1 MAGTDGGMIRQS
13 NGAAGSRKMRGAMQE
28 EDGMQILECWL
39 KHYGKFSDMRISFH
53 AGLNIIEGGNE
64 SGKST
69 ILSFICAMLYGIQK
83 TRSKNIDEYQ
93 LRQPWDNPDYFAGV
107 MKVHEGDSIYR
118 IERNFLK
125 KDESLCVVC
134 ETEGRELENPEAFLT
149 ELTGGL
155 SEGDFLNTF
164 YIRQAQAQT
173 DSRLGEHLRDYL
185 VRVEQSGGTQTDVT
199 AAVDQLKKRHRE
211 LQAERKQ
218 KLDKI
223 SELVADNRQEAE
235 FVRSEIGRLQ
245 ARLRESQQ
253 ERPVTFERRLQ
264 TGFGQPAAS
273 ETDNRQEGHAG
284 GQPSSV
290 QTAGR
295 VPDTGWGQRSAA
307 AQSADGQP
315 DTGWGQDS
323 AAAQSA
329 DRQSDESLGQGSAAA
344 QSADREPDRVLE
356 QVPPVLP
363 VLLAAAAVMA
373 VLCSVFA
380 QSGLLR
386 ILLFVLAGIFAVLG
400 LLAALRIRKE
410 EPQSGRS
417 RRRLREAERS
427 VKRYTV
433 LNRLLGYRDHS
444 ADPELEA
451 RMRRLDRRR
460 EDVMREEEKRSR
472 QETAADVARIMADER
487 QRRAE
492 QPVGPEQQPA
502 SGQHGAQG
510 QGTAAQGMA
519 AAFGQ
524 HGAQGQETVAQ
535 GMAAASGQHG
545 AQGQETAALREA
557 AVFGRND
564 ALERELTEKQ
574 QKLSQLDEA
583 FGKLSGEKDS
593 LRKQDVDLDALSLAI
608 ERIQRLSGA
617 IYRETGEEF
626 SRRVSA
632 LLVQMTGGRYS
643 SISLDERM
651 DVNINTPDRLLK
663 ISQVSFGTMN
673 QIYFALRIAAGE
685 LLSGGKN
692 LPLLL
697 DEPFAMYDDKRLKDA
712 LAFLAGSG
720 RQTLLFTCQSR
731 EKLLA
736 GKLGVL

>member
-211 LQAERKQ
+211 LQAEKKQ

-223 SELVADNRQEAE
+223 SGLVADNRQEAE
-235 FVRSEIGRLQ
+235 FVRAEIGRLQ

-253 ERPVTFERRLQ
+253 DRPVSFERRLQ
-264 TGFGQPAAS
+264 TGFGQSAAS
-273 ETDNRQEGHAG
+273 ETDNGQKGHSG
-284 GQPSSV
+284 GQPQAG
-290 QTAGR
+290 QTAAG
-295 VPDTGWGQRSAA
+295 
-307 AQSADGQP
+307 QSAVGEP
-315 DTGWGQDS
+315 GTG
-323 AAAQSA
+323 
-329 DRQSDESLGQGSAAA
+329 RGQGSAAT
-344 QSADREPDRVLE
+344 QSEGSEPDTVLE
-356 QVPPVLP
+356 RVPP

-380 QSGLLR
+380 QSGILR

-410 EPQSGRS
+410 ELQSERS
-417 RRRLREAERS
+417 RRRLRKAERS

-444 ADPELEA
+444 VDPELEA

-472 QETAADVARIMADER
+472 QEMAADVARIMADER
-487 QRRAE
+487 KRRAE
-492 QPVGPEQQPA
+492 QLAGTEQQPTA
-502 SGQHGAQG
+502 GRRNALEQENDAQG
-510 QGTAAQGMA
+510 Q
-519 AAFGQ
+519 
-524 HGAQGQETVAQ
+524 
-535 GMAAASGQHG
+535 AASSDRRDALEQQNAMQGHAAVSGQNG

-557 AVFGRND
+557 AAFGRND

-574 QKLSQLDEA
+574 QKLVQLDEA

-593 LRKQDVDLDALSLAI
+593 LRKQDEDLDALSLAI

-626 SRRVSA
+626 SRRVSE

-643 SISLDERM
+643 SISLDDRM

-697 DEPFAMYDDKRLKDA
+697 DEPFAMYDDERLKDA
-712 LAFLAGSG
+712 LTFLAGSG

-736 GKLGVL
+736 GKLEAL

>member
-295 VPDTGWGQRSAA
+295 VPDTAQPRS
-307 AQSADGQP
+307 QQ
-315 DTGWGQDS
+315 TGSRTGFWS
-323 AAAQSA
+323 RFRRCCRFS
-329 DRQSDESLGQGSAAA
+329 
-344 QSADREPDRVLE
+344 
-356 QVPPVLP
+356 
-363 VLLAAAAVMA
+363 
-373 VLCSVFA
+373 
-380 QSGLLR
+380 
-386 ILLFVLAGIFAVLG
+386 
-400 LLAALRIRKE
+400 
-410 EPQSGRS
+410 S
-417 RRRLREAERS
+417 RR
-427 VKRYTV
+427 
-433 LNRLLGYRDHS
+433 
-444 ADPELEA
+444 
-451 RMRRLDRRR
+451 
-460 EDVMREEEKRSR
+460 
-472 QETAADVARIMADER
+472 
-487 QRRAE
+487 
-492 QPVGPEQQPA
+492 
-502 SGQHGAQG
+502 
-510 QGTAAQGMA
+510 
-519 AAFGQ
+519 
-524 HGAQGQETVAQ
+524 
-535 GMAAASGQHG
+535 
-545 AQGQETAALREA
+545 
-557 AVFGRND
+557 
-564 ALERELTEKQ
+564 
-574 QKLSQLDEA
+574 QL
-583 FGKLSGEKDS
+583 
-593 LRKQDVDLDALSLAI
+593 
-608 ERIQRLSGA
+608 
-617 IYRETGEEF
+617 
-626 SRRVSA
+626 
-632 LLVQMTGGRYS
+632 
-643 SISLDERM
+643 
-651 DVNINTPDRLLK
+651 
-663 ISQVSFGTMN
+663 
-673 QIYFALRIAAGE
+673 
-685 LLSGGKN
+685 
-692 LPLLL
+692 
-697 DEPFAMYDDKRLKDA
+697 
-712 LAFLAGSG
+712 
-720 RQTLLFTCQSR
+720 
-731 EKLLA
+731 
-736 GKLGVL
+736 

>member
-1 MAGTDGGMIRQS
+1 
-13 NGAAGSRKMRGAMQE
+13 
-28 EDGMQILECWL
+28 MQILECWL

-83 TRSKNIDEYQ
+83 TRSKNLDEYQ

-107 MKVHEGDSIYR
+107 MKVHKGNSIYR
-118 IERNFLK
+118 IERSFLK
-125 KDESLCVVC
+125 KDESLRVVC
-134 ETEGRELENPEAFLT
+134 ETESRELENPEAFLT

-164 YIRQAQAQT
+164 YIRQAQART
-173 DSRLGEHLRDYL
+173 DSQLGEHLRDYL
-185 VRVEQSGGTQTDVT
+185 VRVEQAGSTQTDVT

-211 LQAERKQ
+211 LQAEKKQ

-223 SELVADNRQEAE
+223 SGLVADNLQEAE
-235 FVRSEIGRLQ
+235 FVRAEIGRLQ
-245 ARLRESQQ
+245 DRLRESQQ
-253 ERPVTFERRLQ
+253 DRPVTFERRLQ
-264 TGFGQPAAS
+264 TGFGQSAAP
-273 ETDNRQEGHAG
+273 ETDNRQEGHAD
-284 GQPSSV
+284 GQPLAG
-290 QTAGR
+290 QTAGIA
-295 VPDTGWGQRSAA
+295 PDTSWR
-307 AQSADGQP
+307 
-315 DTGWGQDS
+315 
-323 AAAQSA
+323 
-329 DRQSDESLGQGSAAA
+329 QGSAAT
-344 QSADREPDRVLE
+344 QSAGGEADTGRGQSSAATQSSGGEADTGLE
-356 QVPPVLP
+356 RVPPVLP

-380 QSGLLR
+380 QSGILR
-386 ILLFVLAGIFAVLG
+386 ILLFALAGIFAVLG

-410 EPQSGRS
+410 ELQSERS
-417 RRRLREAERS
+417 RRRLRKAERS

-433 LNRLLGYRDHS
+433 MNRLLGYRDHS
-444 ADPELEA
+444 VDPELEA

-472 QETAADVARIMADER
+472 QEMAADVARIMADER

-492 QPVGPEQQPA
+492 QPAGTEQQPTA
-502 SGQHGAQG
+502 GRRDALGQENTAQG
-510 QGTAAQGMA
+510 Q
-519 AAFGQ
+519 
-524 HGAQGQETVAQ
+524 
-535 GMAAASGQHG
+535 AAASGQHG

-557 AVFGRND
+557 AAFGRND

-574 QKLSQLDEA
+574 QKLVQLDEA

-593 LRKQDVDLDALSLAI
+593 LRKQDEDLDALSLAI

-626 SRRVSA
+626 SRRVSE

-643 SISLDERM
+643 SISLDDRM

-697 DEPFAMYDDKRLKDA
+697 DEPFAMYDDERLKNA
-712 LAFLAGSG
+712 LTFLAGSG

-736 GKLGVL
+736 GKLEAL

>member
-223 SELVADNRQEAE
+223 SGLVADNRQEAE

-329 DRQSDESLGQGSAAA
+329 DRQSDKSLGQGSAAA

-519 AAFGQ
+519 AAF
-524 HGAQGQETVAQ
+524 
-535 GMAAASGQHG
+535 GQHG

-736 GKLGVL
+736 GKLGAL

>member
-1 MAGTDGGMIRQS
+1 
-13 NGAAGSRKMRGAMQE
+13 
-28 EDGMQILECWL
+28 MQILECWL

-83 TRSKNIDEYQ
+83 TRSKNLDEYQ

-107 MKVHEGDSIYR
+107 MKVHEGNSIYR

-125 KDESLCVVC
+125 KDESLRVVC
-134 ETEGRELENPEAFLT
+134 ETESRELENPEAFLT

-164 YIRQAQAQT
+164 YIRQAQART
-173 DSRLGEHLRDYL
+173 DSQLGEHLRDYL
-185 VRVEQSGGTQTDVT
+185 VRVEQAGSTQTDVT

-211 LQAERKQ
+211 LQAEKKQ

-223 SELVADNRQEAE
+223 SGLVADNLQEAE
-235 FVRSEIGRLQ
+235 FVRAEIGRLQ

-253 ERPVTFERRLQ
+253 DRPVTFERRLQ
-264 TGFGQPAAS
+264 TGFGQSAAP
-273 ETDNRQEGHAG
+273 ETDNRQEGHAD
-284 GQPSSV
+284 GQPLAG
-290 QTAGR
+290 QTAGIA
-295 VPDTGWGQRSAA
+295 PDTSWRQGSAATQSAGGEPGTGWGQSSAA
-307 AQSADGQP
+307 TQSSGGEA
-315 DTGWGQDS
+315 DTG
-323 AAAQSA
+323 
-329 DRQSDESLGQGSAAA
+329 
-344 QSADREPDRVLE
+344 LE
-356 QVPPVLP
+356 RVPPVLP

-380 QSGLLR
+380 QSGILR
-386 ILLFVLAGIFAVLG
+386 ILLFALAGIFAVLG

-410 EPQSGRS
+410 ELQSERS
-417 RRRLREAERS
+417 RRRLRKAERS

-433 LNRLLGYRDHS
+433 MNRLLGYRDHS
-444 ADPELEA
+444 VDPELEA

-472 QETAADVARIMADER
+472 QEMAADVARIMADER

-492 QPVGPEQQPA
+492 QPAGTEQQPTA
-502 SGQHGAQG
+502 GRRDALGQENTAQG
-510 QGTAAQGMA
+510 Q
-519 AAFGQ
+519 
-524 HGAQGQETVAQ
+524 
-535 GMAAASGQHG
+535 AAASGQHG

-557 AVFGRND
+557 AAFGRND

-574 QKLSQLDEA
+574 QKLVQLDEA

-593 LRKQDVDLDALSLAI
+593 LRKQDEDLDAMSLAI

-626 SRRVSA
+626 SRRVSE

-643 SISLDERM
+643 SISLDDRM

-697 DEPFAMYDDKRLKDA
+697 DEPFAMYDDERLKNA
-712 LAFLAGSG
+712 LTFLAGSG

-736 GKLGVL
+736 GKLEAL

>member
-1 MAGTDGGMIRQS
+1 
-13 NGAAGSRKMRGAMQE
+13 
-28 EDGMQILECWL
+28 
-39 KHYGKFSDMRISFH
+39 
-53 AGLNIIEGGNE
+53 
-64 SGKST
+64 
-69 ILSFICAMLYGIQK
+69 MLYGIQK

-329 DRQSDESLGQGSAAA
+329 DR
-344 QSADREPDRVLE
+344 EPDRVLE

-510 QGTAAQGMA
+510 QETAAQGKA
-519 AAFGQ
+519 ASGQ
-524 HGAQGQETVAQ
+524 YDAQGQETVAQ

-583 FGKLSGEKDS
+583 FGELSGEKDS

-697 DEPFAMYDDKRLKDA
+697 DEPFAMYDDERLKDA

-736 GKLGVL
+736 GKLGAL

>member
-1 MAGTDGGMIRQS
+1 
-13 NGAAGSRKMRGAMQE
+13 
-28 EDGMQILECWL
+28 MQILECWL

-83 TRSKNIDEYQ
+83 TRSKNLDEYQ

-107 MKVHEGDSIYR
+107 MKVHEGNSIYR

-125 KDESLCVVC
+125 KDESLRVVC
-134 ETEGRELENPEAFLT
+134 ETESRELENPEAFLT

-164 YIRQAQAQT
+164 YIRQAQART
-173 DSRLGEHLRDYL
+173 DSQLGEHLRDYL
-185 VRVEQSGGTQTDVT
+185 VRVEQAGSTQTDVT

-211 LQAERKQ
+211 LQAEKKQ

-223 SELVADNRQEAE
+223 SGLVADNLQEAE
-235 FVRSEIGRLQ
+235 FVRAEIGRLQ

-253 ERPVTFERRLQ
+253 DRPVTFERRLQ
-264 TGFGQPAAS
+264 TGFGQSAAP
-273 ETDNRQEGHAG
+273 ETDNRQEGHAD
-284 GQPSSV
+284 GQPLAG
-290 QTAGR
+290 QTAGIA
-295 VPDTGWGQRSAA
+295 PDTSWR
-307 AQSADGQP
+307 
-315 DTGWGQDS
+315 
-323 AAAQSA
+323 
-329 DRQSDESLGQGSAAA
+329 QGSAAT
-344 QSADREPDRVLE
+344 QSAGGEADTGRGQSSAATQSSGGEADTGLE
-356 QVPPVLP
+356 RVPPVLP

-380 QSGLLR
+380 QSGILR
-386 ILLFVLAGIFAVLG
+386 ILLFALAGIFAVLG

-410 EPQSGRS
+410 ELQSERS
-417 RRRLREAERS
+417 RRRLRKAERS

-433 LNRLLGYRDHS
+433 MNRLLGYRDHS
-444 ADPELEA
+444 VDPELEA

-472 QETAADVARIMADER
+472 QEMAADVARIMADER

-492 QPVGPEQQPA
+492 QPAGTEQQPTA
-502 SGQHGAQG
+502 GRRDALGQENTAQG
-510 QGTAAQGMA
+510 QAAS
-519 AAFGQ
+519 
-524 HGAQGQETVAQ
+524 
-535 GMAAASGQHG
+535 SGQHG

-557 AVFGRND
+557 AAFGRND

-574 QKLSQLDEA
+574 QKLVQLDEA

-593 LRKQDVDLDALSLAI
+593 LRKQDEDLDALSLAI

-626 SRRVSA
+626 SRRVSE

-643 SISLDERM
+643 SISLDDRI

-697 DEPFAMYDDKRLKDA
+697 DEPFAMYDDERLKNA
-712 LAFLAGSG
+712 LTFLAGSG

-736 GKLGVL
+736 GKLEAL

>member
-125 KDESLCVVC
+125 KDESLRVVC

-223 SELVADNRQEAE
+223 SGLVADNRQEAE

-284 GQPSSV
+284 GQLSSV

-315 DTGWGQDS
+315 DTGWGQD
-323 AAAQSA
+323 
-329 DRQSDESLGQGSAAA
+329 SAAA

-524 HGAQGQETVAQ
+524 HGAQGQET
-535 GMAAASGQHG
+535 
-545 AQGQETAALREA
+545 AALREA

-697 DEPFAMYDDKRLKDA
+697 DEPFAMYDDERLKDA

-736 GKLGVL
+736 GKLGAL

>member
-1 MAGTDGGMIRQS
+1 MAWQ
-13 NGAAGSRKMRGAMQE
+13 AAEITRGVMQE
-28 EDGMQILECWL
+28 ESGMQILECWL

-83 TRSKNIDEYQ
+83 TRSKNLDEYQ

-125 KDESLCVVC
+125 KDESLRVVC
-134 ETEGRELENPEAFLT
+134 ETESRELENPEAFLT

-164 YIRQAQAQT
+164 YIRQAQART
-173 DSRLGEHLRDYL
+173 DSQLGEHLRDYL
-185 VRVEQSGGTQTDVT
+185 VRVEQAGSTQTDVT

-211 LQAERKQ
+211 LQAEKKQ

-223 SELVADNRQEAE
+223 SGLVADNRQEAE
-235 FVRSEIGRLQ
+235 FVRAEIGRLQ

-253 ERPVTFERRLQ
+253 DRPVTFERRLQ
-264 TGFGQPAAS
+264 TGFGQSAAS
-273 ETDNRQEGHAG
+273 ETDSGQEGHAG
-284 GQPSSV
+284 GQSAAG
-290 QTAGR
+290 QTAAGQSAVGEPDTGR
-295 VPDTGWGQRSAA
+295 GQGGAATQSSDGGPATGWGQGSAATQSSDGGPATGWGQGSAVTQSAGGEPDTGWGQ
-307 AQSADGQP
+307 
-315 DTGWGQDS
+315 
-323 AAAQSA
+323 
-329 DRQSDESLGQGSAAA
+329 GSAAT
-344 QSADREPDRVLE
+344 QSSGGEPDTVLE
-356 QVPPVLP
+356 RIPPVLP

-380 QSGLLR
+380 QSGILR
-386 ILLFVLAGIFAVLG
+386 ILLFALAGIFAVLG

-410 EPQSGRS
+410 ELQSERS
-417 RRRLREAERS
+417 RRRLRKAERS

-444 ADPELEA
+444 VDPELEA

-472 QETAADVARIMADER
+472 QEMAADVARIMADER

-492 QPVGPEQQPA
+492 QPAGTEQQPTA
-502 SGQHGAQG
+502 GRRDVLEQEN
-510 QGTAAQGMA
+510 AAQE
-519 AAFGQ
+519 Q
-524 HGAQGQETVAQ
+524 
-535 GMAAASGQHG
+535 AASGQNG

-557 AVFGRND
+557 AAFGRND

-574 QKLSQLDEA
+574 QKLAQLDEA

-593 LRKQDVDLDALSLAI
+593 LRKQDEDLDALSLAI

-643 SISLDERM
+643 SISLDDRM

-697 DEPFAMYDDKRLKDA
+697 DEPFAMYDDERLKDA
-712 LAFLAGSG
+712 LTFLAGSG

-736 GKLGVL
+736 GKLEAL

>member
-1 MAGTDGGMIRQS
+1 
-13 NGAAGSRKMRGAMQE
+13 
-28 EDGMQILECWL
+28 MQILECWL

-83 TRSKNIDEYQ
+83 TRSKNLDEYQ

-107 MKVHEGDSIYR
+107 MKVHKGNSIYR

-125 KDESLCVVC
+125 KDESLRVVC
-134 ETEGRELENPEAFLT
+134 ETESRELENPEAFLT
-149 ELTGGL
+149 ELTGGM

-164 YIRQAQAQT
+164 YIRQAQART
-173 DSRLGEHLRDYL
+173 DSQLGEHLRDYL
-185 VRVEQSGGTQTDVT
+185 VRVEQAGSTQTDVT

-211 LQAERKQ
+211 LQAEKKQ

-223 SELVADNRQEAE
+223 SGLVADNLQEAE
-235 FVRSEIGRLQ
+235 FVRAEIGRLQ

-253 ERPVTFERRLQ
+253 DRPVTFERRLQ
-264 TGFGQPAAS
+264 TGFGQSAAP
-273 ETDNRQEGHAG
+273 ETDNRQEGHAD
-284 GQPSSV
+284 GQPLAG
-290 QTAGR
+290 QTAGIAPDTSWR
-295 VPDTGWGQRSAA
+295 QGSAATQSAGGEPDTGWGQSSAA
-307 AQSADGQP
+307 TQSSGGEA
-315 DTGWGQDS
+315 DTG
-323 AAAQSA
+323 
-329 DRQSDESLGQGSAAA
+329 
-344 QSADREPDRVLE
+344 LE
-356 QVPPVLP
+356 RVPPVLP

-380 QSGLLR
+380 QSGILR
-386 ILLFVLAGIFAVLG
+386 ILLFALAGIFAVLG

-410 EPQSGRS
+410 ELQSERS
-417 RRRLREAERS
+417 RRRLRKAERS

-444 ADPELEA
+444 VDPELEA

-472 QETAADVARIMADER
+472 QEMAADVARIMADER

-492 QPVGPEQQPA
+492 QPAGTEQQPTA
-502 SGQHGAQG
+502 GRRDALGQENTAQG
-510 QGTAAQGMA
+510 Q
-519 AAFGQ
+519 
-524 HGAQGQETVAQ
+524 
-535 GMAAASGQHG
+535 AAASGQHG

-557 AVFGRND
+557 AAFGRND

-574 QKLSQLDEA
+574 QKLVQLDEA

-593 LRKQDVDLDALSLAI
+593 LRKQDEDLDALSLAI

-626 SRRVSA
+626 SRRVSE

-643 SISLDERM
+643 SISLDDRM

-697 DEPFAMYDDKRLKDA
+697 DEPFAMYDDERLKNA
-712 LAFLAGSG
+712 LTFLAGSG

-736 GKLGVL
+736 GKLEAL

>member
-1 MAGTDGGMIRQS
+1 
-13 NGAAGSRKMRGAMQE
+13 MQE
-28 EDGMQILECWL
+28 ESGMQILECWL

-83 TRSKNIDEYQ
+83 TRSKNLDEYQ

-107 MKVHEGDSIYR
+107 MKVHEGNSIYR

-125 KDESLCVVC
+125 KDESLRVVC
-134 ETEGRELENPEAFLT
+134 ETESRELENPEAFLT

-164 YIRQAQAQT
+164 YIRQAQART
-173 DSRLGEHLRDYL
+173 DSQLGEHLRDYL
-185 VRVEQSGGTQTDVT
+185 VRVEQAGSTQTDVT

-211 LQAERKQ
+211 LQAEKKQ

-223 SELVADNRQEAE
+223 SGLVADNLQEAE
-235 FVRSEIGRLQ
+235 FVRAEIGRLQ

-253 ERPVTFERRLQ
+253 DRPVTFERRLQ
-264 TGFGQPAAS
+264 TGFGQSAAP
-273 ETDNRQEGHAG
+273 ETDNRQEGHAD
-284 GQPSSV
+284 GQPLAG
-290 QTAGR
+290 QTAGIA
-295 VPDTGWGQRSAA
+295 PDTSWR
-307 AQSADGQP
+307 
-315 DTGWGQDS
+315 
-323 AAAQSA
+323 
-329 DRQSDESLGQGSAAA
+329 QGSAAT
-344 QSADREPDRVLE
+344 QSAGGEADTGRGQSSAATQSSGGEADTGLE
-356 QVPPVLP
+356 RVPPVLP

-380 QSGLLR
+380 QSGILR
-386 ILLFVLAGIFAVLG
+386 ILLFALAGIFAVLG

-410 EPQSGRS
+410 ELQSERS
-417 RRRLREAERS
+417 RRRLRKAERS

-433 LNRLLGYRDHS
+433 MNRLLGYRDHS
-444 ADPELEA
+444 VDPELEA

-472 QETAADVARIMADER
+472 QEMAADVARIMADER

-492 QPVGPEQQPA
+492 QPAGTEQQPTA
-502 SGQHGAQG
+502 GRRDALGQENTAQG
-510 QGTAAQGMA
+510 QAAS
-519 AAFGQ
+519 
-524 HGAQGQETVAQ
+524 
-535 GMAAASGQHG
+535 SGQHG

-557 AVFGRND
+557 AAFGRND

-574 QKLSQLDEA
+574 QKLVQLDEA

-593 LRKQDVDLDALSLAI
+593 LRKQDEDLDALSLAI

-626 SRRVSA
+626 SRRVSE

-643 SISLDERM
+643 SISLDDRM

-697 DEPFAMYDDKRLKDA
+697 DEPFAMYDDERLKNA
-712 LAFLAGSG
+712 LTFLAGSG

-736 GKLGVL
+736 GKLEAL

>member
-295 VPDTGWGQRSAA
+295 V
-307 AQSADGQP
+307 P

-697 DEPFAMYDDKRLKDA
+697 DEPFAMYDDERLKDA

-736 GKLGVL
+736 GKLGAL

>member
-125 KDESLCVVC
+125 KDESLRVVC

-223 SELVADNRQEAE
+223 SGLVADNRQEAE

-510 QGTAAQGMA
+510 QETAAQGMA
-519 AAFGQ
+519 AASGQ
-524 HGAQGQETVAQ
+524 HDAQGQETVAQ

-697 DEPFAMYDDKRLKDA
+697 DEPFAMYDDERLKDA

-736 GKLGVL
+736 GKLGAQ

>member
-1 MAGTDGGMIRQS
+1 
-13 NGAAGSRKMRGAMQE
+13 
-28 EDGMQILECWL
+28 MQILECWL

-83 TRSKNIDEYQ
+83 TRSKNLDEYQ

-107 MKVHEGDSIYR
+107 MKVHKGNSIYR
-118 IERNFLK
+118 IERSFLK
-125 KDESLCVVC
+125 KDESLRVVC
-134 ETEGRELENPEAFLT
+134 ETESRELENPEAFLT

-164 YIRQAQAQT
+164 YIRQAQART
-173 DSRLGEHLRDYL
+173 DSQLGEHLRDYL
-185 VRVEQSGGTQTDVT
+185 VRVEQAGSTQTDVT

-211 LQAERKQ
+211 LQAEKKQ

-223 SELVADNRQEAE
+223 SGLVADNLQEAE
-235 FVRSEIGRLQ
+235 FVRAEIGRLQ

-253 ERPVTFERRLQ
+253 DRPVTFERRLQ
-264 TGFGQPAAS
+264 TGFGQSAAP
-273 ETDNRQEGHAG
+273 ETDNRQEGHAD
-284 GQPSSV
+284 GQPLAG
-290 QTAGR
+290 QTAGIA
-295 VPDTGWGQRSAA
+295 PDTSWRQGSAATQSAGGEPGTGWGQSSAA
-307 AQSADGQP
+307 TQSAGGEA
-315 DTGWGQDS
+315 DTG
-323 AAAQSA
+323 
-329 DRQSDESLGQGSAAA
+329 
-344 QSADREPDRVLE
+344 LE
-356 QVPPVLP
+356 RVPPVLP

-380 QSGLLR
+380 QSGILR
-386 ILLFVLAGIFAVLG
+386 ILLFALAGIFAVLG

-410 EPQSGRS
+410 ELQSERS
-417 RRRLREAERS
+417 RRRLRKAERS

-444 ADPELEA
+444 VDPELEA

-472 QETAADVARIMADER
+472 QEMAADVARIMADER

-492 QPVGPEQQPA
+492 QPAGTEQQPTA
-502 SGQHGAQG
+502 GRRDALGQENTAQG
-510 QGTAAQGMA
+510 Q
-519 AAFGQ
+519 
-524 HGAQGQETVAQ
+524 
-535 GMAAASGQHG
+535 AAASGQHG

-557 AVFGRND
+557 AAFGRND

-574 QKLSQLDEA
+574 QKLVQLDEA

-593 LRKQDVDLDALSLAI
+593 LRKQDEDLDALSLAI

-626 SRRVSA
+626 SRRVSE

-643 SISLDERM
+643 SISLDDRM

-673 QIYFALRIAAGE
+673 QIYFVLRIAAGE
-685 LLSGGKN
+685 LLSGEKN

-697 DEPFAMYDDKRLKDA
+697 DEPFAMYDDERLKNA
-712 LAFLAGSG
+712 LTFLAGSG

-736 GKLGVL
+736 GKLEAL

>member
-329 DRQSDESLGQGSAAA
+329 DR
-344 QSADREPDRVLE
+344 EPDRVLE

-386 ILLFVLAGIFAVLG
+386 ILLFGLAGIFVVLG

-519 AAFGQ
+519 AAF
-524 HGAQGQETVAQ
+524 
-535 GMAAASGQHG
+535 GQHG

-697 DEPFAMYDDKRLKDA
+697 DEPFAMYDDERLKDA

-736 GKLGVL
+736 GKLGAL

>member
-1 MAGTDGGMIRQS
+1 MAWQAVEIT
-13 NGAAGSRKMRGAMQE
+13 RGVMQE
-28 EDGMQILECWL
+28 ESGMQILECWL

-83 TRSKNIDEYQ
+83 TRSKNLDEYQ

-107 MKVHEGDSIYR
+107 MKVHEGNSIYR

-125 KDESLCVVC
+125 KDESLRVVC
-134 ETEGRELENPEAFLT
+134 ETESRELENPEAFLT

-164 YIRQAQAQT
+164 YIRQAQART
-173 DSRLGEHLRDYL
+173 DSQLGEHLRDYL
-185 VRVEQSGGTQTDVT
+185 VRVEQAGSTQTDVT

-211 LQAERKQ
+211 LQAEKKQ

-223 SELVADNRQEAE
+223 SGLVADNLQEAE
-235 FVRSEIGRLQ
+235 FVRTEIERLQ

-253 ERPVTFERRLQ
+253 DRPVTFERRLQ
-264 TGFGQPAAS
+264 TGFGQSAAP
-273 ETDNRQEGHAG
+273 ETDNRQEGHAD
-284 GQPSSV
+284 GQPLAG
-290 QTAGR
+290 QTAGIA
-295 VPDTGWGQRSAA
+295 PDTSWR
-307 AQSADGQP
+307 
-315 DTGWGQDS
+315 
-323 AAAQSA
+323 
-329 DRQSDESLGQGSAAA
+329 QGSAAT
-344 QSADREPDRVLE
+344 QSAGGEADTGRGQSSAATQSSGGEADTGLE
-356 QVPPVLP
+356 RVPPVLP

-380 QSGLLR
+380 QSGILR
-386 ILLFVLAGIFAVLG
+386 ILLFALAGIFAVLG

-410 EPQSGRS
+410 ELQSERS
-417 RRRLREAERS
+417 RRRLRKAERS

-444 ADPELEA
+444 VDPELEA

-472 QETAADVARIMADER
+472 QEMAADVARIMADER

-492 QPVGPEQQPA
+492 QPAGTEQQPTA
-502 SGQHGAQG
+502 GRRDVLEQENAAQG
-510 QGTAAQGMA
+510 Q
-519 AAFGQ
+519 
-524 HGAQGQETVAQ
+524 
-535 GMAAASGQHG
+535 AAASGQNG

-557 AVFGRND
+557 AAFGRND

-574 QKLSQLDEA
+574 QKLAQLDEA

-593 LRKQDVDLDALSLAI
+593 LRKQDEDLDALSLAI

-643 SISLDERM
+643 SISLDDRM

-697 DEPFAMYDDKRLKDA
+697 DEPFAMYDDERLKDA
-712 LAFLAGSG
+712 LTFLAGSG

-736 GKLGVL
+736 GKLEAL

>member
-329 DRQSDESLGQGSAAA
+329 DR
-344 QSADREPDRVLE
+344 EPDRVLE

-524 HGAQGQETVAQ
+524 HGAQGQET
-535 GMAAASGQHG
+535 
-545 AQGQETAALREA
+545 AALREA

-697 DEPFAMYDDKRLKDA
+697 DEPFAMYDDERLKDA

-736 GKLGVL
+736 GKLGAL

>member
-1 MAGTDGGMIRQS
+1 
-13 NGAAGSRKMRGAMQE
+13 
-28 EDGMQILECWL
+28 MQILECWL

-83 TRSKNIDEYQ
+83 TRSKNLDEYQ

-125 KDESLCVVC
+125 KDESLRIVC
-134 ETEGRELENPEAFLT
+134 ETESRELENPEAFLA

-164 YIRQAQAQT
+164 YIRQAQART
-173 DSRLGEHLRDYL
+173 DSQLGEHLRDYL
-185 VRVEQSGGTQTDVT
+185 VRVEQAGSTQTDVT

-211 LQAERKQ
+211 LQAEKKQ

-223 SELVADNRQEAE
+223 SGLMADNRQEAE
-235 FVRSEIGRLQ
+235 FVRAEIGRLQ

-253 ERPVTFERRLQ
+253 DRPVSFERRLQ
-264 TGFGQPAAS
+264 TGFGQSAAS
-273 ETDNRQEGHAG
+273 ETDNGQKGHSG
-284 GQPSSV
+284 GQPQAG
-290 QTAGR
+290 QTAAG
-295 VPDTGWGQRSAA
+295 
-307 AQSADGQP
+307 QSAVGEP
-315 DTGWGQDS
+315 GTG
-323 AAAQSA
+323 
-329 DRQSDESLGQGSAAA
+329 RGQGSAAT
-344 QSADREPDRVLE
+344 QSEGSEPDTVLE
-356 QVPPVLP
+356 RVPPVLP

-380 QSGLLR
+380 QSGILR

-410 EPQSGRS
+410 ELQSERS
-417 RRRLREAERS
+417 RRRLRKAERS

-444 ADPELEA
+444 VDPELEA

-472 QETAADVARIMADER
+472 QEMAADVARIMADER
-487 QRRAE
+487 KRRAE
-492 QPVGPEQQPA
+492 QLAGTEQQPTA
-502 SGQHGAQG
+502 GRRNALEQENDAQG
-510 QGTAAQGMA
+510 Q
-519 AAFGQ
+519 
-524 HGAQGQETVAQ
+524 
-535 GMAAASGQHG
+535 AASSDRRDALEQQNAMQGHAAVSGQNG

-557 AVFGRND
+557 AAFGRND

-574 QKLSQLDEA
+574 QKLVQLDEA

-593 LRKQDVDLDALSLAI
+593 LRKQDEDLDALSLAI

-626 SRRVSA
+626 SRRVSE

-643 SISLDERM
+643 SISLDDRM

-697 DEPFAMYDDKRLKDA
+697 DEPFAMYDDERLKNA
-712 LAFLAGSG
+712 LTFLAGSG

-736 GKLGVL
+736 GKLEAL

>member
-1 MAGTDGGMIRQS
+1 
-13 NGAAGSRKMRGAMQE
+13 
-28 EDGMQILECWL
+28 MQILECWL

-83 TRSKNIDEYQ
+83 TRSKNLDEYQ

-107 MKVHEGDSIYR
+107 MKVHEGNSIYR

-125 KDESLCVVC
+125 KDESLRVVC
-134 ETEGRELENPEAFLT
+134 ETESRELENPEAFLT

-164 YIRQAQAQT
+164 YIRQAQART
-173 DSRLGEHLRDYL
+173 DSQLGEHLRDYL
-185 VRVEQSGGTQTDVT
+185 VRVEQAGSTQTDVT

-211 LQAERKQ
+211 LQAEKKQ

-223 SELVADNRQEAE
+223 SGLVADNLQEAE
-235 FVRSEIGRLQ
+235 FVRAEIGRLQ

-253 ERPVTFERRLQ
+253 DRPVTFERRLQ
-264 TGFGQPAAS
+264 TGFGQSAAP
-273 ETDNRQEGHAG
+273 ETDNRQEGHAD
-284 GQPSSV
+284 GQPLAG
-290 QTAGR
+290 QTAGIA
-295 VPDTGWGQRSAA
+295 PDTSWRQGSAATQSAGGEPGTGWGQSSAA
-307 AQSADGQP
+307 TQSSGGEA
-315 DTGWGQDS
+315 DTG
-323 AAAQSA
+323 
-329 DRQSDESLGQGSAAA
+329 
-344 QSADREPDRVLE
+344 LE
-356 QVPPVLP
+356 RVPPVLP

-380 QSGLLR
+380 QSGILR
-386 ILLFVLAGIFAVLG
+386 ILLFALAGIFAVLG

-410 EPQSGRS
+410 ELQSERS
-417 RRRLREAERS
+417 QRRLRKAERS

-444 ADPELEA
+444 VDPELEA

-472 QETAADVARIMADER
+472 QEMAADVARIMADER

-492 QPVGPEQQPA
+492 QPAGTEQQPTA
-502 SGQHGAQG
+502 GRRDALGQENTAQG
-510 QGTAAQGMA
+510 Q
-519 AAFGQ
+519 
-524 HGAQGQETVAQ
+524 
-535 GMAAASGQHG
+535 AAASGQHG

-557 AVFGRND
+557 AAFGRND

-574 QKLSQLDEA
+574 QKLVQLDEA
-583 FGKLSGEKDS
+583 FGKLSGEKNS
-593 LRKQDVDLDALSLAI
+593 LRKQDEDLDALSLAI

-626 SRRVSA
+626 SRRVSE

-643 SISLDERM
+643 SISLDDRM

-697 DEPFAMYDDKRLKDA
+697 DEPFAMYDDERLKNA
-712 LAFLAGSG
+712 LTFLAGSG

-736 GKLGVL
+736 GKLEAL

>member
-199 AAVDQLKKRHRE
+199 AAVDPLKKRHRE

-329 DRQSDESLGQGSAAA
+329 DR
-344 QSADREPDRVLE
+344 EPDRVLE

-386 ILLFVLAGIFAVLG
+386 ILLFGLAGIFVVLG

-502 SGQHGAQG
+502 SGQHD
-510 QGTAAQGMA
+510 
-519 AAFGQ
+519 
-524 HGAQGQETVAQ
+524 AQGQETVAP

-697 DEPFAMYDDKRLKDA
+697 DEPFAMYDDERLKDA
-712 LAFLAGSG
+712 LVFLAGSG

-736 GKLGVL
+736 GKLGAQ

>member
-1 MAGTDGGMIRQS
+1 
-13 NGAAGSRKMRGAMQE
+13 
-28 EDGMQILECWL
+28 MQILECWL

-83 TRSKNIDEYQ
+83 TRSKNLDEYQ
-93 LRQPWDNPDYFAGV
+93 LRQPWDKPDYFAGV

-125 KDESLCVVC
+125 KDESLRIVC
-134 ETEGRELENPEAFLT
+134 ETESRELENPEAFLA

-164 YIRQAQAQT
+164 YIRQAQART
-173 DSRLGEHLRDYL
+173 DSQLGEHLRDYL
-185 VRVEQSGGTQTDVT
+185 VRVEQAGSTQTDVT

-211 LQAERKQ
+211 LQAEKKQ

-223 SELVADNRQEAE
+223 SGLMADNRQEAE
-235 FVRSEIGRLQ
+235 FVRAEIGRLQ

-253 ERPVTFERRLQ
+253 DRPVSFERRLQ
-264 TGFGQPAAS
+264 TGFGQSAAS
-273 ETDNRQEGHAG
+273 ETDNGQKGHSG
-284 GQPSSV
+284 GQPQAG
-290 QTAGR
+290 QTAAG
-295 VPDTGWGQRSAA
+295 
-307 AQSADGQP
+307 QSAVGEP
-315 DTGWGQDS
+315 GTG
-323 AAAQSA
+323 
-329 DRQSDESLGQGSAAA
+329 RGQGSAAT
-344 QSADREPDRVLE
+344 QSEGSEPDTVLE
-356 QVPPVLP
+356 RVPPVLP

-380 QSGLLR
+380 QSGILR

-410 EPQSGRS
+410 ELQSERS
-417 RRRLREAERS
+417 RRRLRKAERS

-444 ADPELEA
+444 VDPELEA

-472 QETAADVARIMADER
+472 QEMAADVARIMADER
-487 QRRAE
+487 KRRAE
-492 QPVGPEQQPA
+492 QLAGTEQQPTA
-502 SGQHGAQG
+502 GRRNALEQENDAQG
-510 QGTAAQGMA
+510 Q
-519 AAFGQ
+519 
-524 HGAQGQETVAQ
+524 
-535 GMAAASGQHG
+535 AASSDRRDALEQQNAMQGHAAVSGQNG

-557 AVFGRND
+557 AAFGRND

-574 QKLSQLDEA
+574 QKLVQLDEA

-593 LRKQDVDLDALSLAI
+593 LRKQDEDLDALSLAI

-626 SRRVSA
+626 SRRVSG

-643 SISLDERM
+643 SISLDDRM

-697 DEPFAMYDDKRLKDA
+697 DEPFAMYDDERLKDA
-712 LAFLAGSG
+712 LTFLAGSG

-736 GKLGVL
+736 GKLEAL

>member
-83 TRSKNIDEYQ
+83 TRSKNLDEYQ

-223 SELVADNRQEAE
+223 SGLVADNRQEAE

-329 DRQSDESLGQGSAAA
+329 DR
-344 QSADREPDRVLE
+344 EPDRVLE

-386 ILLFVLAGIFAVLG
+386 ILLFVFAGIFAVLG
-400 LLAALRIRKE
+400 FLAALRIRKE
-410 EPQSGRS
+410 ELQSGRS

-510 QGTAAQGMA
+510 Q
-519 AAFGQ
+519 
-524 HGAQGQETVAQ
+524 
-535 GMAAASGQHG
+535 
-545 AQGQETAALREA
+545 ETAALREA

-583 FGKLSGEKDS
+583 FGELSGEKDS

>member
-1 MAGTDGGMIRQS
+1 
-13 NGAAGSRKMRGAMQE
+13 
-28 EDGMQILECWL
+28 MQILECWL

-83 TRSKNIDEYQ
+83 TRSKNLDEYQ

-107 MKVHEGDSIYR
+107 MKVHEGNSIYR

-125 KDESLCVVC
+125 KDESLRVVC
-134 ETEGRELENPEAFLT
+134 ETESRELENPEAFLT

-164 YIRQAQAQT
+164 YIRQAQART
-173 DSRLGEHLRDYL
+173 DSQLGEHLRDYL
-185 VRVEQSGGTQTDVT
+185 VRVEQAGSTQTDVT

-211 LQAERKQ
+211 LQAEKKQ

-223 SELVADNRQEAE
+223 SGLVADNLQEAE
-235 FVRSEIGRLQ
+235 FVRAEIGRLQ

-253 ERPVTFERRLQ
+253 DRPVTFERRLQ
-264 TGFGQPAAS
+264 TGFGQSAAP
-273 ETDNRQEGHAG
+273 ETDNRQEGHAD
-284 GQPSSV
+284 GQPLAG
-290 QTAGR
+290 QTAGIA
-295 VPDTGWGQRSAA
+295 PDTSWR
-307 AQSADGQP
+307 
-315 DTGWGQDS
+315 
-323 AAAQSA
+323 
-329 DRQSDESLGQGSAAA
+329 QGSAAT
-344 QSADREPDRVLE
+344 QSAGGEADTGRGQSSAATQSSGGEADTGLE
-356 QVPPVLP
+356 RVPPVLP

-380 QSGLLR
+380 QSGILR
-386 ILLFVLAGIFAVLG
+386 ILLFALAGIFAVLG

-410 EPQSGRS
+410 ELQSERS
-417 RRRLREAERS
+417 QRRLRKAERS

-444 ADPELEA
+444 VDPELEA

-472 QETAADVARIMADER
+472 QEMAADVARIMADER

-492 QPVGPEQQPA
+492 QPAGTEQQPTA
-502 SGQHGAQG
+502 GRRDALGQENTAQG
-510 QGTAAQGMA
+510 Q
-519 AAFGQ
+519 
-524 HGAQGQETVAQ
+524 
-535 GMAAASGQHG
+535 AAASGQHG

-557 AVFGRND
+557 AAFGRND

-574 QKLSQLDEA
+574 QKLVQLDEA
-583 FGKLSGEKDS
+583 FGKLSGEKNS
-593 LRKQDVDLDALSLAI
+593 LRKQDEDLDALSLAI

-626 SRRVSA
+626 SRRVSE

-643 SISLDERM
+643 SISLDDRM

-697 DEPFAMYDDKRLKDA
+697 DEPFAMYDDERLKNA
-712 LAFLAGSG
+712 LTFLSGSG

-736 GKLGVL
+736 GKLEAL

>member
-1 MAGTDGGMIRQS
+1 MAWQAVEIT
-13 NGAAGSRKMRGAMQE
+13 RGVMQE
-28 EDGMQILECWL
+28 ESGMQILECWL

-83 TRSKNIDEYQ
+83 TRSKNLDEYQ

-125 KDESLCVVC
+125 KDESLRVVC
-134 ETEGRELENPEAFLT
+134 ETESRELENPEAFLT

-164 YIRQAQAQT
+164 YIRQAQART
-173 DSRLGEHLRDYL
+173 DSQLGEHLRDYL
-185 VRVEQSGGTQTDVT
+185 VRVEQAGSTQTDVT

-211 LQAERKQ
+211 LQAEKKQ

-223 SELVADNRQEAE
+223 SGLVADNRQEAE
-235 FVRSEIGRLQ
+235 FVRAEIGRLQ

-253 ERPVTFERRLQ
+253 DRPVTFERRLQ
-264 TGFGQPAAS
+264 TGFGQSAAS
-273 ETDNRQEGHAG
+273 ETDNGQEGHAG
-284 GQPSSV
+284 GQPAAG
-290 QTAGR
+290 QTAAGQSA
-295 VPDTGWGQRSAA
+295 VGEPDTGWGQGSAA
-307 AQSADGQP
+307 TQSSGGEP
-315 DTGWGQDS
+315 DTGWGQ
-323 AAAQSA
+323 
-329 DRQSDESLGQGSAAA
+329 GSAAT
-344 QSADREPDRVLE
+344 QSAGGEPDTVLE
-356 QVPPVLP
+356 RIPPVLP

-380 QSGLLR
+380 QSGILR
-386 ILLFVLAGIFAVLG
+386 ILLFALAGIFAVLG

-410 EPQSGRS
+410 ELQSERS
-417 RRRLREAERS
+417 RRRLRKAERS

-444 ADPELEA
+444 VDPELEA

-472 QETAADVARIMADER
+472 QEMAADVARIMADER

-492 QPVGPEQQPA
+492 QPAGTEQQPTA
-502 SGQHGAQG
+502 GRRDVLEQENAAQG
-510 QGTAAQGMA
+510 Q
-519 AAFGQ
+519 
-524 HGAQGQETVAQ
+524 
-535 GMAAASGQHG
+535 AAASGQNG

-557 AVFGRND
+557 AAFGRND

-574 QKLSQLDEA
+574 QKLAQLDEA

-593 LRKQDVDLDALSLAI
+593 LRKQDEDLDALSLAI

-643 SISLDERM
+643 SISLDDRM

-697 DEPFAMYDDKRLKDA
+697 DEPFAMYDDERLKDA
-712 LAFLAGSG
+712 LTFLAGSG

-736 GKLGVL
+736 GKLEAL

>member
-83 TRSKNIDEYQ
+83 TRSKNLDEYQ

-125 KDESLCVVC
+125 KDESLRVVC

-223 SELVADNRQEAE
+223 SGLVADNRQEAE

-315 DTGWGQDS
+315 DTGWGQD
-323 AAAQSA
+323 
-329 DRQSDESLGQGSAAA
+329 SAAA

-510 QGTAAQGMA
+510 QETAAQGKA
-519 AAFGQ
+519 ASGQ
-524 HGAQGQETVAQ
+524 YDAQGQETVAQ

-697 DEPFAMYDDKRLKDA
+697 DEPFAMYDDERLKDA

-736 GKLGVL
+736 GKLGAL

>member
-223 SELVADNRQEAE
+223 SGLVADNRQEAE

-329 DRQSDESLGQGSAAA
+329 DR
-344 QSADREPDRVLE
+344 EPDRVLE

-386 ILLFVLAGIFAVLG
+386 ILLFVFAGIFAVLG
-400 LLAALRIRKE
+400 FLAALRIRKE
-410 EPQSGRS
+410 ELQSGRS

-524 HGAQGQETVAQ
+524 HGAQGQET
-535 GMAAASGQHG
+535 
-545 AQGQETAALREA
+545 AALREA

-583 FGKLSGEKDS
+583 FGELSGEKDS

>member
-295 VPDTGWGQRSAA
+295 VPDTGWGQ
-307 AQSADGQP
+307 
-315 DTGWGQDS
+315 DS

-524 HGAQGQETVAQ
+524 HGAQGQET
-535 GMAAASGQHG
+535 
-545 AQGQETAALREA
+545 AALREA

-626 SRRVSA
+626 SRRVFA

-697 DEPFAMYDDKRLKDA
+697 DEPFAMYDDERLKDA

-736 GKLGVL
+736 GKLGAL

>member
-223 SELVADNRQEAE
+223 SGLVADNRQEAE

-290 QTAGR
+290 QPAGR
-295 VPDTGWGQRSAA
+295 V
-307 AQSADGQP
+307 P

-344 QSADREPDRVLE
+344 QSADREPDRILE

-363 VLLAAAAVMA
+363 VLFAAAAVMA

-386 ILLFVLAGIFAVLG
+386 ILLFVFAGIFAVLG
-400 LLAALRIRKE
+400 FLAALRIRKE
-410 EPQSGRS
+410 ELQSGRS

-444 ADPELEA
+444 VDPELEA

-502 SGQHGAQG
+502 SGQHDAQD
-510 QGTAAQGMA
+510 
-519 AAFGQ
+519 
-524 HGAQGQETVAQ
+524 QETVAP

-736 GKLGVL
+736 GKLGAL

>member
-1 MAGTDGGMIRQS
+1 
-13 NGAAGSRKMRGAMQE
+13 
-28 EDGMQILECWL
+28 MQILECWL

-83 TRSKNIDEYQ
+83 TRSKNLDEYQ

-107 MKVHEGDSIYR
+107 MKVHEGNSIYR

-125 KDESLCVVC
+125 KDESLRVVC
-134 ETEGRELENPEAFLT
+134 ETESRELENPEAFLT

-164 YIRQAQAQT
+164 YIRQAQART
-173 DSRLGEHLRDYL
+173 DSQLGEHLRDYL
-185 VRVEQSGGTQTDVT
+185 VRVEQAGSTQTDVT

-211 LQAERKQ
+211 LQAEKKQ

-223 SELVADNRQEAE
+223 SGLVADNLQEAE
-235 FVRSEIGRLQ
+235 FVRAEIGRLQ

-253 ERPVTFERRLQ
+253 DRPVTFERRLQ
-264 TGFGQPAAS
+264 TGFGQSAAP
-273 ETDNRQEGHAG
+273 ETDNRQEGHAD
-284 GQPSSV
+284 GQPLAG
-290 QTAGR
+290 QTAGIA
-295 VPDTGWGQRSAA
+295 PDTSWRQGSAATQSAGGEPGTGWGQSSAA
-307 AQSADGQP
+307 TQSSGGEA
-315 DTGWGQDS
+315 DTG
-323 AAAQSA
+323 
-329 DRQSDESLGQGSAAA
+329 
-344 QSADREPDRVLE
+344 LE
-356 QVPPVLP
+356 RVPPVLP

-380 QSGLLR
+380 QSGILR
-386 ILLFVLAGIFAVLG
+386 ILLFALAGIFAVLG

-410 EPQSGRS
+410 ELQSERS
-417 RRRLREAERS
+417 QRRLRKAERS

-433 LNRLLGYRDHS
+433 MNRLLGYRDHS
-444 ADPELEA
+444 VDPELEA

-472 QETAADVARIMADER
+472 QEMAADVARIMADER

-492 QPVGPEQQPA
+492 QPAGTEQQPTA
-502 SGQHGAQG
+502 GRRDALGQENTAQG
-510 QGTAAQGMA
+510 Q
-519 AAFGQ
+519 
-524 HGAQGQETVAQ
+524 
-535 GMAAASGQHG
+535 AAASGQHG

-557 AVFGRND
+557 AAFGRND

-574 QKLSQLDEA
+574 QKLVQLDEA
-583 FGKLSGEKDS
+583 FGKLSGEKNS
-593 LRKQDVDLDALSLAI
+593 LRKQDEDLDALSLAI

-626 SRRVSA
+626 SRRVSE

-643 SISLDERM
+643 SISLDDRM

-697 DEPFAMYDDKRLKDA
+697 DEPFAMYDDERLKNA
-712 LAFLAGSG
+712 LTFLAGSG

-736 GKLGVL
+736 GKLEAL

>member
-284 GQPSSV
+284 GQPGGQLSSV

-295 VPDTGWGQRSAA
+295 VPDTGWGQGSAAAQSADREPDTGWGQGSAA

-315 DTGWGQDS
+315 DTGWGQD
-323 AAAQSA
+323 
-329 DRQSDESLGQGSAAA
+329 SAAA

-373 VLCSVFA
+373 TVQRVCTEWPSPHPAVWPCRYLCGPGTSRSA
-380 QSGLLR
+380 Q
-386 ILLFVLAGIFAVLG
+386 
-400 LLAALRIRKE
+400 
-410 EPQSGRS
+410 
-417 RRRLREAERS
+417 
-427 VKRYTV
+427 
-433 LNRLLGYRDHS
+433 
-444 ADPELEA
+444 DPEGGASEWT
-451 RMRRLDRRR
+451 
-460 EDVMREEEKRSR
+460 E
-472 QETAADVARIMADER
+472 
-487 QRRAE
+487 
-492 QPVGPEQQPA
+492 PA
-502 SGQHGAQG
+502 Q
-510 QGTAAQGMA
+510 
-519 AAFGQ
+519 
-524 HGAQGQETVAQ
+524 
-535 GMAAASGQHG
+535 
-545 AQGQETAALREA
+545 
-557 AVFGRND
+557 
-564 ALERELTEKQ
+564 
-574 QKLSQLDEA
+574 
-583 FGKLSGEKDS
+583 
-593 LRKQDVDLDALSLAI
+593 
-608 ERIQRLSGA
+608 
-617 IYRETGEEF
+617 
-626 SRRVSA
+626 
-632 LLVQMTGGRYS
+632 
-643 SISLDERM
+643 
-651 DVNINTPDRLLK
+651 
-663 ISQVSFGTMN
+663 
-673 QIYFALRIAAGE
+673 AAG
-685 LLSGGKN
+685 G
-692 LPLLL
+692 
-697 DEPFAMYDDKRLKDA
+697 
-712 LAFLAGSG
+712 
-720 RQTLLFTCQSR
+720 
-731 EKLLA
+731 
-736 GKLGVL
+736 

>member
-1 MAGTDGGMIRQS
+1 
-13 NGAAGSRKMRGAMQE
+13 
-28 EDGMQILECWL
+28 MQILECWL

-83 TRSKNIDEYQ
+83 TRSKN
-93 LRQPWDNPDYFAGV
+93 L
-107 MKVHEGDSIYR
+107 VHEGDSIYR

-125 KDESLCVVC
+125 KDESLRIVC
-134 ETEGRELENPEAFLT
+134 ETESRELENPEAFLA

-164 YIRQAQAQT
+164 YIRQAQART
-173 DSRLGEHLRDYL
+173 DSQLGEHLRDYL
-185 VRVEQSGGTQTDVT
+185 VRVEQ
-199 AAVDQLKKRHRE
+199 A
-211 LQAERKQ
+211 
-218 KLDKI
+218 
-223 SELVADNRQEAE
+223 ADNRQEAE
-235 FVRSEIGRLQ
+235 FVRAEIGRLQ

-253 ERPVTFERRLQ
+253 DRPVSFERRLQ
-264 TGFGQPAAS
+264 TGFGQSAAS
-273 ETDNRQEGHAG
+273 ETDNGQKGHSG
-284 GQPSSV
+284 GQPQAG
-290 QTAGR
+290 QTAAG
-295 VPDTGWGQRSAA
+295 
-307 AQSADGQP
+307 QSAVGEP
-315 DTGWGQDS
+315 GTG
-323 AAAQSA
+323 
-329 DRQSDESLGQGSAAA
+329 RGQGSAAT
-344 QSADREPDRVLE
+344 QSEGSEPDTVLE
-356 QVPPVLP
+356 RVPPVLP

-380 QSGLLR
+380 QSGILR

-410 EPQSGRS
+410 ELQSERS
-417 RRRLREAERS
+417 RRRLRKA
-427 VKRYTV
+427 
-433 LNRLLGYRDHS
+433 
-444 ADPELEA
+444 LEA

-472 QETAADVARIMADER
+472 QEMAADVARIMADER
-487 QRRAE
+487 KRRAE
-492 QPVGPEQQPA
+492 QLAGTEQQPTA
-502 SGQHGAQG
+502 GRRNALEQENDAQG
-510 QGTAAQGMA
+510 Q
-519 AAFGQ
+519 
-524 HGAQGQETVAQ
+524 
-535 GMAAASGQHG
+535 AASSDRRDALEQQNAMQGHAAVSGQNG

-557 AVFGRND
+557 AAFGRND

-574 QKLSQLDEA
+574 QKLVQLDEA

-593 LRKQDVDLDALSLAI
+593 LRKQDEDLDALSLAI

-626 SRRVSA
+626 SRRVSG

-643 SISLDERM
+643 SISLDDRM

-697 DEPFAMYDDKRLKDA
+697 DEPFAMYDDERLKDA
-712 LAFLAGSG
+712 LTFLAGSG

-736 GKLGVL
+736 GKLEAL

>member
-1 MAGTDGGMIRQS
+1 
-13 NGAAGSRKMRGAMQE
+13 
-28 EDGMQILECWL
+28 MQILECWL

-83 TRSKNIDEYQ
+83 TRSKNLDEYQ

-107 MKVHEGDSIYR
+107 MKVHEGNSIYR

-125 KDESLCVVC
+125 KDESLRVVC
-134 ETEGRELENPEAFLT
+134 ETESRELENPEAFLT

-164 YIRQAQAQT
+164 YIRQAQART
-173 DSRLGEHLRDYL
+173 DSQLGEHLRDYL
-185 VRVEQSGGTQTDVT
+185 VRVEQAGSTQTDVT

-211 LQAERKQ
+211 LQAEKKQ

-223 SELVADNRQEAE
+223 SGLVADNLQEAE
-235 FVRSEIGRLQ
+235 FVRAEIGRLQ

-253 ERPVTFERRLQ
+253 DRPVTFERRLQ
-264 TGFGQPAAS
+264 TGFGQSAAP
-273 ETDNRQEGHAG
+273 ETDNRQEGHAD
-284 GQPSSV
+284 GQPLAG
-290 QTAGR
+290 QTAGIA
-295 VPDTGWGQRSAA
+295 PDTSWRQGSAATQSAGGEPGTGWGQSSAA
-307 AQSADGQP
+307 TQSSGGEA
-315 DTGWGQDS
+315 DTG
-323 AAAQSA
+323 
-329 DRQSDESLGQGSAAA
+329 
-344 QSADREPDRVLE
+344 LE
-356 QVPPVLP
+356 RVPPVLP

-380 QSGLLR
+380 QSGILR
-386 ILLFVLAGIFAVLG
+386 ILLFALAGIFAVLG

-410 EPQSGRS
+410 ELQSERS
-417 RRRLREAERS
+417 RRRLRKAERS

-444 ADPELEA
+444 VDPELEA

-472 QETAADVARIMADER
+472 QEMAADVARIMADER

-492 QPVGPEQQPA
+492 QPAGTEQQPTA
-502 SGQHGAQG
+502 GRRDALGQENTAQG
-510 QGTAAQGMA
+510 Q
-519 AAFGQ
+519 
-524 HGAQGQETVAQ
+524 
-535 GMAAASGQHG
+535 AAASGQHG

-557 AVFGRND
+557 AAFGRND

-574 QKLSQLDEA
+574 QKLVQLDEA

-593 LRKQDVDLDALSLAI
+593 LRKQDEDLDALSLAI

-626 SRRVSA
+626 SRRVSE

-643 SISLDERM
+643 SISLDDRM

-697 DEPFAMYDDKRLKDA
+697 DEPFAMYDDERLKNA
-712 LAFLAGSG
+712 LTFLAGSG

-736 GKLGVL
+736 GKLEAL

>member
-1 MAGTDGGMIRQS
+1 
-13 NGAAGSRKMRGAMQE
+13 
-28 EDGMQILECWL
+28 MQILECWL

-83 TRSKNIDEYQ
+83 TRSKNLDEYQ

-107 MKVHEGDSIYR
+107 MKVHEGNSIYR

-125 KDESLCVVC
+125 KDESLRVVC
-134 ETEGRELENPEAFLT
+134 ETESRELENPEAFLT

-164 YIRQAQAQT
+164 YIRQAQART
-173 DSRLGEHLRDYL
+173 DSQLGEHLRDYL
-185 VRVEQSGGTQTDVT
+185 VRVEQAGSTQTDVT

-211 LQAERKQ
+211 LQAEKKQ

-223 SELVADNRQEAE
+223 SGLVADNLQEAE
-235 FVRSEIGRLQ
+235 FVRAEIGRLQ

-253 ERPVTFERRLQ
+253 DRPVTFERRLQ
-264 TGFGQPAAS
+264 TGFGQSAAP
-273 ETDNRQEGHAG
+273 ETDNRQEGHAD
-284 GQPSSV
+284 GQPLAG
-290 QTAGR
+290 QTAGIA
-295 VPDTGWGQRSAA
+295 PDTSWRQGSAATQSAGGEPGTGWGQSSAA
-307 AQSADGQP
+307 TQSSGGEA
-315 DTGWGQDS
+315 DTG
-323 AAAQSA
+323 
-329 DRQSDESLGQGSAAA
+329 
-344 QSADREPDRVLE
+344 LE
-356 QVPPVLP
+356 RVPPVLP

-380 QSGLLR
+380 QSGILR
-386 ILLFVLAGIFAVLG
+386 ILLFALAGIFAVLG

-410 EPQSGRS
+410 ELQSERS
-417 RRRLREAERS
+417 QRRLRKAERS

-444 ADPELEA
+444 VDPELEA

-472 QETAADVARIMADER
+472 QEMAADVARIMADER

-492 QPVGPEQQPA
+492 QPAGTEQQPTA
-502 SGQHGAQG
+502 GRRDALGQENTAQG
-510 QGTAAQGMA
+510 Q
-519 AAFGQ
+519 
-524 HGAQGQETVAQ
+524 
-535 GMAAASGQHG
+535 AAASGQHG

-557 AVFGRND
+557 AAFGRND

-574 QKLSQLDEA
+574 QKLVQLDEA
-583 FGKLSGEKDS
+583 FGKLSGEKNS
-593 LRKQDVDLDALSLAI
+593 LRKQDEDLDALSLAI

-626 SRRVSA
+626 SRRVSE

-643 SISLDERM
+643 SISLDDRM

-697 DEPFAMYDDKRLKDA
+697 DEPFAMYDDERLKNA
-712 LAFLAGSG
+712 LTFLSGSG

-736 GKLGVL
+736 GKLEAL

>member
-1 MAGTDGGMIRQS
+1 
-13 NGAAGSRKMRGAMQE
+13 
-28 EDGMQILECWL
+28 MQILECWL

-83 TRSKNIDEYQ
+83 TRSKNLDEYQ

-125 KDESLCVVC
+125 KDESLRIVC
-134 ETEGRELENPEAFLT
+134 ETESRELENPEAFLT

-164 YIRQAQAQT
+164 YIRQAQART
-173 DSRLGEHLRDYL
+173 DSQLGEHLRDYL
-185 VRVEQSGGTQTDVT
+185 VRVEQAGSTQTDVT

-211 LQAERKQ
+211 LQAEKKQ

-223 SELVADNRQEAE
+223 SGLMADNRQEAE
-235 FVRSEIGRLQ
+235 FVRAEIGRLQ

-253 ERPVTFERRLQ
+253 DRPVSFERRLQ
-264 TGFGQPAAS
+264 TGFGQSAAS
-273 ETDNRQEGHAG
+273 ETDNGQKGHSG
-284 GQPSSV
+284 GQPQAG
-290 QTAGR
+290 QTAAG
-295 VPDTGWGQRSAA
+295 
-307 AQSADGQP
+307 QSAVGEP
-315 DTGWGQDS
+315 GTG
-323 AAAQSA
+323 
-329 DRQSDESLGQGSAAA
+329 RGQGSAAT
-344 QSADREPDRVLE
+344 QSEGSEPDTVLE
-356 QVPPVLP
+356 RVPPVLP

-380 QSGLLR
+380 QSGILR

-410 EPQSGRS
+410 ELQSERS
-417 RRRLREAERS
+417 RRRLRKAERS

-433 LNRLLGYRDHS
+433 MNRLLGYRDHS
-444 ADPELEA
+444 VDPELEA

-472 QETAADVARIMADER
+472 QEMAADVARIMADER
-487 QRRAE
+487 KRRAE
-492 QPVGPEQQPA
+492 QLAGTEQQPTA
-502 SGQHGAQG
+502 GRRNALEQENDAQG
-510 QGTAAQGMA
+510 Q
-519 AAFGQ
+519 
-524 HGAQGQETVAQ
+524 
-535 GMAAASGQHG
+535 AASSDRRDALEQQNAMQGHAAVSGQNG

-557 AVFGRND
+557 AAFGRND

-574 QKLSQLDEA
+574 QKLAQLDEA

-593 LRKQDVDLDALSLAI
+593 LRKQDEDLDALSLAI

-626 SRRVSA
+626 SRRVSG

-643 SISLDERM
+643 SISLDDRM